1 MTFHGLT
8 LNFPLAKKV
17 PVLKNCLMPSLLGI
31 NKPGLGIAFTV
42 VVNSLTLDELT
53 KLFGQLITSDL
64 SISLIVKQ
72 LFGGE
77 KRNSGNY
84 FLKIIFSIFSSV
96 SGKFIV
102 GVSIFNSEFLYLVG
116 RF

>member
-53 KLFGQLITSDL
+53 KLSGQLITSDL

-84 FLKIIFSIFSSV
+84 FLKITFSIFSSV
-96 SGKFIV
+96 SDKFIV
-102 GVSIFNSEFLYLVG
+102 GVSIFSSEFLYLVG